1 MTTAITTA
9 KSTSLTLG
17 ETSANAMTTDLLPS
31 TTASISTKLPST
43 TVSAPSTERV
53 ISSSNSDSSVR
64 PSTSVPNQ
72 TSTGTSP
79 TMSFEPA
86 STATVMITVAPTAA
100 ASAGL
105 PSTMP
110 AQQNGYT
117 QAQSTPNNLATS
129 PTPAMS
135 PQTVSSLDANIS
147 ECHITQKVKNEFS
160 SSLTQLAR
168 CPLSP

>member
-9 KSTSLTLG
+9 KSTSLPLG
-17 ETSANAMTTDLLPS
+17 ETSLNEITTDLLPS
-31 TTASISTKLPST
+31 TTVSISTELPT
-43 TVSAPSTERV
+43 ATISATSTERV
-53 ISSSNSDSSVR
+53 MSSSNSDSSVR
-64 PSTSVPNQ
+64 PSASVPNQ

-79 TMSFEPA
+79 TMSIAPA

-110 AQQNGYT
+110 AQQNRYT

-129 PTPAMS
+129 RIPAMN
-135 PQTVSSLDANIS
+135 PQTVSSLGANIS

-160 SSLTQLAR
+160 SFLTQLAR
-168 CPLSP
+168 CPPSP